1 MYNSFSCFQL
11 CIISLI
17 PKMVQFTA
25 LKRLTSA
32 GVGATLPTSTK
43 NGGASARSASAGLL
57 RRRRVANSFG
67 NLKLTILCGIVTIL
81 VLRGTIG
88 LTNFS
93 SNSSSLDQTQEL
105 IEETNRVIAEIRSDS
120 DDDDNND
127 EDDHSEF
134 SHNASY
140 TLGPK
145 ITNWDFT
152 RKAWLHENPRFPSY
166 VNGKPRVLL
175 VTGSP
180 PSPCDN
186 SIGDHY
192 LLKSIKNK
200 IDYCRIHNIEIV
212 YNMAHLDNQ
221 LSGYWSKLPLIR
233 KLMISHPEIEWIWW
247 MDSDAMF
254 TDMTFEIPL
263 SKYDGKNLIIHG
275 YPELLNEK
283 SWVALNTGSFL
294 LRNCQWS
301 LDLLDSWAP
310 MGPKGKIRD
319 DAGEILTANL
329 KGRPNFEADDQ
340 SALIY
345 LLISQNNKWMEKVF
359 IESSYYL
366 HGYWAGLVDRYEEMI
381 EKYKPG
387 FGDERWPFVT
397 HFVGCKSCGSYGD
410 YPVEKCLKSMERAFN
425 FADNQVLKLYGFR
438 HRGLSS
444 PNIKRIRNETFRPLE
459 FVGQFDIRH
468 SALIGSL

>member
-1 MYNSFSCFQL
+1 
-11 CIISLI
+11 
-17 PKMVQFTA
+17 MVQFTA

-32 GVGATLPTSTK
+32 GAGATLPTTS
-43 NGGASARSASAGLL
+43 NGPGARSVS
-57 RRRRVANSFG
+57 RRRRVANSFI
-67 NLKLTILCGIVTIL
+67 NLRLTILCGVVTIL
-81 VLRGTIG
+81 VLRGNIG
-88 LTNFS
+88 LNNFS
-93 SNSSSLDQTQEL
+93 SNNSPSLDQNQKL
-105 IEETNRVIAEIRSDS
+105 VEETNRVIAEIRYDDNDN
-120 DDDDNND
+120 DDDDNFEYPQN
-127 EDDHSEF
+127 S
-134 SHNASY
+134 SY
-140 TLGPK
+140 SLGPK
-145 ITNWDFT
+145 IDNWDST
-152 RKAWLHENPRFPSY
+152 RKTWLHGNPRFPSY
-166 VNGKPRVLL
+166 INGKPRVLL

-212 YNMAHLDNQ
+212 YNMAHFDKQ

-254 TDMTFEIPL
+254 TDMVFEIPL
-263 SKYDGKNLIIHG
+263 SKYNGKNLIIHG
-275 YPELLNEK
+275 YRELLNEK

-319 DAGEILTANL
+319 DAGKILSENL

-345 LLISQNNKWMEKVF
+345 MLILRNNKWMDKVF
-359 IESSYYL
+359 VENSYYL
-366 HGYWAGLVDRYEEMI
+366 HGYWAGLVERYEEMI
-381 EKYKPG
+381 QKYHPG

-397 HFVGCKSCGSYGD
+397 HFVGCKPCGSYGD

-444 PNIKRIRNETFRPLE
+444 PNVKRIRNETFRPLE
-459 FVGQFDIRH
+459 FASDHFDIRH
-468 SALIGSL
+468 STLFRGSL

>member
-1 MYNSFSCFQL
+1 
-11 CIISLI
+11 
-17 PKMVQFTA
+17 MVQFTA

-32 GVGATLPTSTK
+32 GASAALPTSS
-43 NGGASARSASAGLL
+43 NDGAGARSVSH
-57 RRRRVANSFG
+57 RRRVANSFI
-67 NLKLTILCGIVTIL
+67 NIRLTILCGIVTIL

-88 LTNFS
+88 LNNFS
-93 SNSSSLDQTQEL
+93 SNSPSLDQNQKL
-105 IEETNRVIAEIRSDS
+105 VEETNRIIAQIRYDDNDN
-120 DDDDNND
+120 DDDDNFEYPQN
-127 EDDHSEF
+127 S
-134 SHNASY
+134 SY
-140 TLGPK
+140 SLGPK
-145 ITNWDFT
+145 INNWNST
-152 RKAWLHENPRFPSY
+152 RKTWLHENPRFPSY
-166 VNGKPRVLL
+166 INGKPRVLL

-186 SIGDHY
+186 SIGDYY

-212 YNMAHLDNQ
+212 YNMAHFDKK

-254 TDMTFEIPL
+254 TDMVFEIPL
-263 SKYDGKNLIIHG
+263 SKYSEKNLIIHG

-319 DAGEILTANL
+319 DAGKILSANL

-345 LLISQNNKWMEKVF
+345 MLILRNNKWMEKVF
-359 IESSYYL
+359 VENSYYL

-381 EKYKPG
+381 QKYHPG

-397 HFVGCKSCGSYGD
+397 HFVGCKPCGSYGD

-425 FADNQVLKLYGFR
+425 FADNQVLKLYGFK

-444 PNIKRIRNETFRPLE
+444 PNVKRIRNETFRPLE
-459 FVGQFDIRH
+459 FVNDFDIRH
-468 SALIGSL
+468 STLFRF